1 MQLKIQSPIPADVFY
16 DTKSVGIA
24 ILDPVA
30 MSSIQDDL
38 KIVIRNPALIIE
50 VNANHHLYFRPRSGM
65 YQIAIVVMKED
76 HWYVENFI
84 FDASLEIAQ
93 QKFKEGTIIY
103 KYEK

>member
-1 MQLKIQSPIPADVFY
+1 MKLKIQSPIPTDVYY

-24 ILDPVA
+24 ILDPFA

-38 KIVIRNPALIIE
+38 IRVVQNPALIIE
-50 VNANHHLYFRPRSGM
+50 VNANQHLYFRTRSGM
-65 YQIAIVVMKED
+65 YQIAIVVMGED

-84 FDASLEIAQ
+84 FDAPLEIAQ
-93 QKFKEGTIIY
+93 QKFREGTIIY